1 MYESLEK
8 KIWQMMRLLNEKQLR
23 RYLGSEAEILGHGGI
38 GIVFRINGKARNTI
52 AAGMKEIKKKS
63 EKNFCP

>member
-8 KIWQMMRLLNEKQLR
+8 KIWQMMPLLNEKQLR

-38 GIVFRINGKARNTI
+38 VSQISGKHHSGRNK
-52 AAGMKEIKKKS
+52 GE
-63 EKNFCP
+63 